1 MAREKLWNYARIS
14 RVWALTLVA
23 AAPVLLLAGA
33 LLEAG
38 DPKDGLQVSWIPIA
52 LGSFASAALVFF
64 FLLRLWMR
72 PTAVPTGRLD
82 DARRDKGKPALAEA
96 TTRDWRVWTAV
107 VVVMLMFGSFV
118 MMMFLIGI
126 LGGGGMAEGVVA
138 GVLLAWGLV
147 TLEDV
152 RRLEAIEADEG
163 RTYYAACKRPVA
175 VGSVLV
181 WRAAARDAATERTAT
196 A

>member
-14 RVWALTLVA
+14 RVWALTLIVA
-23 AAPVLLLAGA
+23 GPVMLVGGA

-38 DPKDGLQVSWIPIA
+38 DPKDGLQASWIPIA
-52 LGSFASAALVFF
+52 LGSFVSAAVVFF
-64 FLLRLWMR
+64 FLLRVWMR
-72 PTAVPTGRLD
+72 PSAVPTGRLEG
-82 DARRDKGKPALAEA
+82 ARRDKGKPVLDEA
-96 TTRDWRVWTAV
+96 TARDWRVWTTVLV
-107 VVVMLMFGSFV
+107 VVLMFGSFV

-181 WRAAARDAATERTAT
+181 WRAASHEPAPERTAT